1 MLFRSMLSKAIESA
15 QSKIE
20 GFNFDARKHLL
31 EYDDVLNHQRKIIYE
46 KRKKILY
53 GENDFVLEELKSIFS
68 DSTEK
73 VEALEKR
80 KGELGDDKFFH
91 SQRMLMLQAI
101 DMLWVEHLEAMDYMR
116 SSVRLRAYGQKDP
129 LVEYKNEGRGLF
141 IRMEAAIDNAIAEMA
156 LKVGGQMTEPKNE
169 PVLEVH
175 NSGPMIGNVS
185 ANLASS
191 NAGSA
196 KKEAGRND
204 PCPCGSGKKY
214 KKCHGA

>member
-1 MLFRSMLSKAIESA
+1 
-15 QSKIE
+15 
-20 GFNFDARKHLL
+20 
-31 EYDDVLNHQRKIIYE
+31 
-46 KRKKILY
+46 
-53 GENDFVLEELKSIFS
+53 
-68 DSTEK
+68 
-73 VEALEKR
+73 
-80 KGELGDDKFFH
+80 
-91 SQRMLMLQAI
+91 MLQAI

-156 LKVGGQMTEPKNE
+156 LKVGPPASSANAWRAGGQMAEPKQE
-169 PVLEVH
+169 PVLEIH
-175 NSGPMIGNVS
+175 NSDPMIGNVS
-185 ANLASS
+185 ANLAPSV
-191 NAGSA
+191 AGSS

>member
-1 MLFRSMLSKAIESA
+1 
-15 QSKIE
+15 
-20 GFNFDARKHLL
+20 
-31 EYDDVLNHQRKIIYE
+31 
-46 KRKKILY
+46 
-53 GENDFVLEELKSIFS
+53 
-68 DSTEK
+68 
-73 VEALEKR
+73 
-80 KGELGDDKFFH
+80 
-91 SQRMLMLQAI
+91 MLMLQAI

-169 PVLEVH
+169 SVLEIH
-175 NSGPMIGNVS
+175 NSGLMVGNVS
-185 ANLASS
+185 ANLAPSVAGSS
-191 NAGSA
+191 NPPTGGRV
-196 KKEAGRND
+196 GRND

>member
-1 MLFRSMLSKAIESA
+1 M
-15 QSKIE
+15 
-20 GFNFDARKHLL
+20 
-31 EYDDVLNHQRKIIYE
+31 
-46 KRKKILY
+46 
-53 GENDFVLEELKSIFS
+53 
-68 DSTEK
+68 
-73 VEALEKR
+73 
-80 KGELGDDKFFH
+80 ELGNEKFFH

-141 IRMEAAIDNAIAEMA
+141 IRMEASIDNAIAEMA
-156 LKVGGQMTEPKNE
+156 LKVGGQMAEPKQE
-169 PVLEVH
+169 PVLEIH
-175 NSGPMIGNVS
+175 NSGSMIGKVS

-191 NAGSA
+191 SAVFA
-196 KKEAGRND
+196 KKEVGRND